1 MKPDHL
7 YSITPHPHKS
17 GCLICPGEKG
27 GSWLVLQRIIT
38 LLPDNL
44 KAMLVERAAGFFFRS
59 HIKFKGIWRYSG
71 LGGKFNCKSGAWE
84 RGLGWT
90 FRPSHYMNLKH
101 A

>member
-7 YSITPHPHKS
+7 YSITLHPHES

-44 KAMLVERAAGFFFRS
+44 KAMLVERAVGFFFFEVILSLREY
-59 HIKFKGIWRYSG
+59 GDTQ
-71 LGGKFNCKSGAWE
+71 E
-84 RGLGWT
+84 
-90 FRPSHYMNLKH
+90 
-101 A
+101 